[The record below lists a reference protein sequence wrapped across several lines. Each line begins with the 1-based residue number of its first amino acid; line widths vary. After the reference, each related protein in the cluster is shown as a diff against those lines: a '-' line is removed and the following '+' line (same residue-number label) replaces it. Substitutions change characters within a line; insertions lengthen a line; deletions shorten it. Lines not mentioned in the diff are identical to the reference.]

1 MSKFSRNIN
10 AIDRYLRSHRREFM
24 EPLGLKGI
32 HARLFMMICRVPGL
46 SQDQLAKRMG
56 FDKSTIARQVEL
68 LEQLGYVNRMAS
80 EKDKRVLCVHPTEK
94 MLEVWPKLD
103 EDMQKWE
110 KELLQTLTEDEK
122 ALLDRILTKINENI
136 GKED

>member
-1 MSKFSRNIN
+1 
-10 AIDRYLRSHRREFM
+10 M